1 MDCIVGFALLKLEQ
15 NNGFLRSV
23 STVGEAEHHFEY
35 IFRRP
40 DYLMFKFNC
49 RNCNQVFDLLVG
61 CINTTFI

>member
-15 NNGFLRSV
+15 NNGLSRSA
-23 STVGEAEHHFEY
+23 SVGEAEHHFKY

-40 DYLMFKFNC
+40 DYLMFNFNC

-61 CINTTFI
+61 CINTTFV